1 MAWIWPSVCK
11 TVSQPYGR
19 RNARYAKGYHTGI
32 DIACPAG
39 SPVRAVADGTIT
51 FAGWNGA
58 YGNQVRQKIGGAEV
72 WYNHFASIRVK
83 KGDGVSQG
91 TIVGHEGS
99 TGMSTGPHLHFEVRV
114 NGKDVDPMPYLGGS
128 KVVPAGDG
136 NTVVDQASLNPLDAI
151 KGVGK
156 FFDMLTD
163 PLTWFRVGMF
173 VGGGV
178 LILMAFVG
186 LAKTKALGKVA
197 GQSVKKVVSNNA
209 QSGRSGTGQSS
220 SG

>member
-11 TVSQPYGR
+11 SISQPYGR
-19 RNARYAKGYHTGI
+19 KNARYAKGYHTGI
-32 DIACPAG
+32 DIACPNG

-72 WYNHFASIRVK
+72 WYNHFSSIRVK

-91 TIVGHEGS
+91 TIVGHEGT
-99 TGMSTGPHLHFEVRV
+99 TGMSTGPHLHFEVRI

-128 KVVPAGDG
+128 KVVPATAGDAEQVG
-136 NTVVDQASLNPLDAI
+136 ITNPLEGL
-151 KGVGK
+151 KNVK
-156 FFDMLTD
+156 EFFDLLTD

-197 GQSVKKVVSNNA
+197 GQSVKKVVSGNGK
-209 QSGRSGTGQSS
+209 SGNSGTGQS
-220 SG
+220 GPG